1 MGLSRLSATRF
12 VIGFAVL
19 VVAASGCTADPPPP
33 IQSTETPE
41 STPAVASTTGNPV
54 VVAIDDVGTGFNPHL
69 LADQSPANVAVSTL
83 VLPSPFRR
91 LGSVAG
97 ASTWGLDSALMV
109 SAEVTSLA
117 PFTVTYVLRDDS
129 QWSDGAPIAAEDFRY
144 LWLQMITQPGVVDPA
159 GYNQI
164 QDVQS
169 SGGGKTVAVTMKS
182 AYPAWRELFTD
193 LLPSHLVKD
202 SPGGFEQGLRDNVPV
217 SGGQFRIKSID
228 KGRDEILLE
237 RNDRFWGAPA
247 TPDQI
252 LLRRGGSA
260 SQLAD
265 SMRSGDAQVA
275 QVRGGEATEAQLS
288 AIPNVRTGNI
298 FQPRSLQFTI
308 NGRVPELIDTNVR
321 RGIMGLLDQNLLAIV
336 AAGGESSAR
345 PAGAQILSPS
355 QPGYVSTEPA
365 AIGRTAAVELL
376 AAAGV
381 FAGAPAP
388 TPTPTTS
395 PAPTATPT
403 RTGDGPVLLDFVI
416 GAPED
421 DDIAIA
427 VANTAADQL
436 REAGI
441 EASVAPTDPSELY
454 GTALTTGAVDAVV
467 GWNRAVSDPA
477 TVMASR
483 FGCPPAGAAAVASP
497 SSSAETTD
505 QRTPE
510 PLLLSNVSGLC
521 DPSLQASFELALAGV
536 TDVGRV
542 ISEAEPKL
550 WSLAAVLP
558 IAQDTSVVAV
568 GPGVS
573 GVSLTGPPELGVFS
587 DAAQWMRAGR

>member
-1 MGLSRLSATRF
+1 MGL
-12 VIGFAVL
+12 VVVL
-19 VVAASGCTADPPPP
+19 SGCTADPPPA

-41 STPAVASTTGNPV
+41 STPAVAAPTGNPV

-91 LGSVAG
+91 LASADG

-109 SAEVTSLA
+109 SADVTSLA

-144 LWLQMITQPGVVDPA
+144 LWQQMITQPGVVDPA
-159 GYNQI
+159 GYSQI
-164 QDVQS
+164 EDVQS

-247 TPDQI
+247 APDQI

-275 QVRGGEATEAQLS
+275 QVRGGAATRAQLS
-288 AIPNVRTGNI
+288 AIPNVRTDSI
-298 FQPRSLQFTI
+298 FQPRSLQFVI
-308 NGRVPELIDTNVR
+308 NGRVPELTDPNIR

-336 AAGGESSAR
+336 AAGGESAVRS
-345 PAGAQILSPS
+345 AGAQVLSPS

-365 AIGRTAAVELL
+365 PIGRTAAIQLL
-376 AAAGV
+376 SAANV

-388 TPTPTTS
+388 TPTPTTT
-395 PAPTATPT
+395 PTPTATPT
-403 RTGDGPVLLDFVI
+403 PTGDGPVLLDFVI

-421 DDIAIA
+421 DDVALA

-436 REAGI
+436 RAAGV
-441 EASVAPTDPSELY
+441 EASVAPTDPAELY

-483 FGCPPAGAAAVASP
+483 FGCPPIGSAVAAP
-497 SSSAETTD
+497 SSATETTETAE
-505 QRTPE
+505 QRAPE

-542 ISEAEPKL
+542 VSEAEPKL
-550 WSLAAVLP
+550 WALAAVLP
-558 IAQDTSVVAV
+558 IVQDTSVVAV

-573 GVSLTGPPELGVFS
+573 GVSLAGPPELGVFS
-587 DAAQWMRAGR
+587 DAAQWMRADR

>member
-1 MGLSRLSATRF
+1 VGLLRLTATRF
-12 VIGFAVL
+12 VVGVVGL
-19 VVAASGCTADPPPP
+19 VVAVSGCTADPPPA

-41 STPAVASTTGNPV
+41 SSPPAASAAGNPV

-69 LADQSPANVAVSTL
+69 LADQSPANTAVSTL

-91 LGSVAG
+91 LASEGG
-97 ASTWGLDSALMV
+97 ASTWGLDAALMV

-144 LWLQMITQPGVVDPA
+144 LWQQMITQPGVVDPA

-164 QDVQS
+164 EDVQS

-260 SQLAD
+260 AQLAD

-275 QVRGGEATEAQLS
+275 QVRGGAATEAQLS
-288 AIPNVRTGNI
+288 AIPNIRTGNI
-298 FQPRSLQFTI
+298 FQPRSLALTI
-308 NGRVPELIDTNVR
+308 NGRVPELTDPNIR
-321 RGIMGLLDQNLLAIV
+321 RGILGLLDQNLLAIV
-336 AAGGESSAR
+336 AAGGESVAR
-345 PAGAQILSPS
+345 SAGAQILSPS
-355 QPGYVSTEPA
+355 QPGYASTEPTPIGRVA
-365 AIGRTAAVELL
+365 AIELL
-376 AAAGV
+376 TAAGV

-388 TPTPTTS
+388 SPTPTVSAT
-395 PAPTATPT
+395 PTATPT
-403 RTGDGPVLLDFVI
+403 RTGDGPVLLNFVI
-416 GAPED
+416 GAPEG
-421 DDIAIA
+421 DDIATA

-436 REAGI
+436 RDAGI
-441 EASVAPTDPSELY
+441 EASVAPTDPQELY

-483 FGCPPAGAAAVASP
+483 FGCPAAGSAVAP
-497 SSSAETTD
+497 SSATETAD
-505 QRTPE
+505 QRAPE

-521 DPSLQASFELALAGV
+521 DPSLQASFDQALAGT

-542 ISEAEPKL
+542 IAEAEPKL

-558 IAQDTSVVAV
+558 IVQDTSVVAV
-568 GPGVS
+568 GPGVA
-573 GVSLTGPPELGVFS
+573 GVSLAGPPELGVFS
-587 DAAQWMRAGR
+587 DAAQWMRTEQ